1 MLSRRLPATAIHGHQ
16 TPTWGWVQRIIPT
29 FYVMKKQNLTV
40 NVFLVFQARPSPIGA
55 QTTPNSDN
63 DEFDV
68 ISNRTKSST
77 GQIISSNNNNCMS
90 LPDFFAWMLLLIEF
104 DFQLCSIIARR
115 DGPAQFLFAKA
126 TNKNTTIVFGRKF
139 RISELRSI
147 DQCSNC
153 CTASASLQSIRR
165 CGTTAKNQS
174 VPTTSSTGTY
184 HITLL
189 FHFTNIQMHRLQTDT
204 NSIWN
209 HLGSVHQS
217 IETTTIPSHLEPGS
231 MDALQHE

>member
-1 MLSRRLPATAIHGHQ
+1 MFFLFFRLDHHQ
-16 TPTWGWVQRIIPT
+16 LALKRHPTPTMMNLMWYRIE
-29 FYVMKKQNLTV
+29 QNRPLDRSSAVTTIIV
-40 NVFLVFQARPSPIGA
+40 CRYRIVFL
-55 QTTPNSDN
+55 
-63 DEFDV
+63 EF
-68 ISNRTKSST
+68 
-77 GQIISSNNNNCMS
+77 
-90 LPDFFAWMLLLIEF
+90 PLLIEF

-204 NSIWN
+204 NSIWK